1 MTETTKA
8 MTGGALLSPAGRY
21 SETIVS
27 LMARYRALARLCAFP
42 CPDGYALRLART
54 PQQLER
60 VNHLV
65 SRMYA
70 WRGYSMLSSEY
81 PSNDPN
87 RMTLALWRGETAVA
101 TLTLGCDSPN
111 GLLADGLYSQEIS
124 RLRGQGR
131 LLCEVTRLAVHSEV
145 SSTPLLGTLFLAA
158 FVFGRE
164 YYQAS
169 DVVIEVNPRHV
180 NFYKQRFGF
189 RQVGTL
195 RYCPRVNAPAVL
207 LHQTEALLSV
217 FAPRFDAMLEGR
229 EVWRDEPAELAA
241 AG

>member
-1 MTETTKA
+1 
-8 MTGGALLSPAGRY
+8 MTGEALSSLAGCY
-21 SETIVS
+21 SETVVS
-27 LMARYRALARLCAFP
+27 VLARYRALARLCAFP

-54 PQQLER
+54 PQQQEQ
-60 VNHLV
+60 VNRLV

-70 WRGYSMLSSEY
+70 WRGYSMQSSAY

-87 RMTLALWRGETAVA
+87 RTTLALWRGETAVA

-124 RLRGQGR
+124 RLRGRGR
-131 LLCEVTRLAVHSEV
+131 LLCEVTRLAMHAEV
-145 SSTPLLGTLFLAA
+145 SSGPLLGALFLAA

-180 NFYKQRFGF
+180 HFYKQRFGF
-189 RQVGTL
+189 RQLGAL

-229 EVWRDEPAELAA
+229 EAWRDEPVELAA